1 MSVPEHLTS
10 EQKQQ
15 LRIEALNKE
24 LSRVRETSRLQSIKI
39 NHLRLWFYFTLV
51 FSSTLFIFLIIQ
63 GFISIP
69 GQAVVTNTTTII
81 DTIYIEQKINQDSLK
96 NISYNIHPAAIRKP
110 DYQGILFA
118 IQIGAYK
125 DLDLS
130 QYKDNMLGLKQDT
143 YDTINQFTLG
153 EFIEYEEAQNFL
165 KIMQQMGFEQAH
177 LIAYKDGYRIRLE
190 SALAMQN
197 IRIPSNEEA
206 DKGFIEANDDR
217 FDLLAK

>member
-1 MSVPEHLTS
+1 MSVPEHFSS

-15 LRIEALNKE
+15 LRNEALNKE
-24 LSRVRETSRLQSIKI
+24 LSRLKETSKQQSIKI
-39 NHLRLWFYFTLV
+39 SHLRLWLYFSIV
-51 FSSTLFIFLIIQ
+51 FSATLFIFLFIQ
-63 GFISIP
+63 GFISMP
-69 GQAVVTNTTTII
+69 GQSVVTNTTTII
-81 DTIYIEQKINQDSLK
+81 DTVYIEQKINQDSL
-96 NISYNIHPAAIRKP
+96 NQLSYNIHSAAIRKP
-110 DYQGILFA
+110 DYKGILFA

-130 QYKDNMLGLKQDT
+130 EYKENMLGLKQDT
-143 YDTINQFTLG
+143 YDSINQFTLG

-177 LIAYKDGYRIRLE
+177 LMAYKDGYRIRLE

-197 IRIPSNEEA
+197 KRTPTNEEA
-206 DKGFIEANDDR
+206 DKGFIEANDER